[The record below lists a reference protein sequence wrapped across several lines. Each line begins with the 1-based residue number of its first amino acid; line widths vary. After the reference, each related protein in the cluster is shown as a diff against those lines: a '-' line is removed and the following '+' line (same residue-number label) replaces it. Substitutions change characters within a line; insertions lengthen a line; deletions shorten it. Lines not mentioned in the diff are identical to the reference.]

1 MPALRWEFYKDW
13 WVVMGID
20 VPLTGLRPTT
30 KVAIALA
37 QSSIRDMIHDDL
49 AGKTRLDMV
58 QGAIME
64 HQAGLTTVIWL
75 LVASAA

>member
-30 KVAIALA
+30 KCGKSRSAG
-37 QSSIRDMIHDDL
+37 SSKC
-49 AGKTRLDMV
+49 AT
-58 QGAIME
+58 
-64 HQAGLTTVIWL
+64 
-75 LVASAA
+75 